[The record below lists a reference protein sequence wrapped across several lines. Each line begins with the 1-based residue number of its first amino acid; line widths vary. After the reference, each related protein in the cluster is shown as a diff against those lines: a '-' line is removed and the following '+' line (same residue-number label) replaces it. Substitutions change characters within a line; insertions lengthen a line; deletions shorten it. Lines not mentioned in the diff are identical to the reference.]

1 MPKKIAKRSPHST
14 TSEVK
19 HELSNKQLA
28 VLLDDLETMYKNVK
42 LGSTTLS
49 MEEESKYVTD
59 YLKSLILSKPESAAS
74 EKLLKPIM
82 QEAGIENFPEGRVG
96 GGWVD
101 FLLPSSR
108 EIGPPAALE
117 LKPLHD
123 REGKLNSLSKEFD
136 LLVENLNTMKSNQ
149 ITKYILGGNGSR
161 GVDYVVFTNLK
172 DVYIFDKGCIAK
184 FEPAKRETF
193 REFVESV
200 SVTKNISDYLRRVT
214 EEVEKRDLDKYFFN
228 DLKKWYGYLQELDWI
243 DDPQGNSVLLLNKL
257 IFALT
262 LEDFMIIGY
271 RETWDM
277 FSRNFSKWSAK
288 GPRAVVKNFFREL
301 DEFLYEYYDT
311 ELFVPSNNILSK
323 LKDSSNSY
331 SNLLKAL
338 RAVAGFVDE
347 PNIFSGGLYSYNF
360 RLINEDVFG
369 KSYEMFLA
377 ENRKDSGIFYTPNQ
391 ITTKMATDLVS
402 LLFGKFRDELI
413 DDLSREDY
421 DQAIE
426 QARKLIR
433 ITVFDPACGSGA
445 FLISMLREITKV
457 YSDIIPKTEWVN
469 RLGLEQVSG
478 PEMERIEKVRKVREI
493 LGFIGQMKGVDRVLL
508 SKIILRHIYGSD
520 LDGMAL
526 NVSKVN
532 IWKETVKLN
541 PESFYYQSLPESV
554 NHILP
559 DLKINLV
566 RGNSIVTFPDEYII
580 KTLQEKHK
588 NEIVR
593 ILKLRDLYLEDPSKA
608 ELAEEIE
615 EIKKPIRLEL
625 EEEFANAYPGFTH
638 PLLYP
643 LEFFF
648 LYFDERGEPIRDGGK
663 FSGLIGNPPWNN
675 VKPHRVEFVMRH
687 PEMFEGGVSR
697 FSAMGKELDELFND
711 KIKDTHIQSVWN
723 QYTSDIYNLSKFI
736 RKSYLLQGRGDTSL
750 QKTFLEKFMTLAKD
764 AFAILIPSNF
774 HTDQGTFELR
784 REIFNN
790 WQLNKMI
797 SFENRGKNWFP
808 AIDSRFKFDMLIVSS
823 EKTGKP
829 FKARFY
835 VSKWNDIESA
845 FDYPNDLI
853 AGLSPTVLGVTEFRS
868 KEDIDIIKRIRGK
881 YLLLS
886 QIGIKIST
894 EFHETNDKYLFHTES
909 GPDMLTMYSGRMI
922 HQYNNRFSNSEFYVS
937 EEEGRSALV
946 SSQAKSIRDRLKNDS
961 LSIPTYDTIVEM
973 INKRELL
980 MDYEIERLV
989 IRSFASSSN
998 ERTLIASIV
1007 PKRVFLTN
1015 MLTYFD
1021 PFLTSLEG
1029 GKVVQSNRGDQLYY
1043 LLALLNSF
1051 VLDYYIR
1058 QRVSAALNFFFIYEL
1073 PIPDTSDQF
1082 KERIISLAK
1091 NLMNDPSNRQKRT
1104 ELEILI
1110 ARELFKLSKED
1121 MEHIMGTF
1129 VYGKVDEEL
1138 VNMII
1143 KRFEEL

>member
-1 MPKKIAKRSPHST
+1 MPKRSKKP
-14 TSEVK
+14 EVTKPMQEEIK
-19 HELSNKQLA
+19 HEISNKQLA
-28 VLLDDLETMYKNVK
+28 KLLDDLETLYKNVK
-42 LGSTTLS
+42 LGNTTLS

-59 YLKSLILSKPESAAS
+59 YLKSLVLSKPESAAS

-108 EIGPPAALE
+108 EVGPPAAIE

-136 LLVENLNTMKSNQ
+136 LLVESLNKTSSNQ

-172 DVYIFDKGCIAK
+172 DAYIFDKGCIAK
-184 FEPAKRETF
+184 FEPAKKETF
-193 REFVESV
+193 REFIESV

-214 EEVEKRDLDKYFFN
+214 EELEKRDLDKYFFN
-228 DLKKWYGYLQELDWI
+228 DLKKWYGYLQEQDWI
-243 DDPQGNSVLLLNKL
+243 DYPQENSVLLLNKL

-311 ELFVPSNNILSK
+311 ELFVPSNSILSK

-391 ITTKMATDLVS
+391 ITTKMAAGLVS

-413 DDLSREDY
+413 DDLNRENY

-426 QARKLIR
+426 QARKLVR

-445 FLISMLREITKV
+445 FLISVLREITKI
-457 YSDIIPKTEWVN
+457 YSDIKPKTEWVN
-469 RLGLEQVSG
+469 GLGLEQVSD
-478 PEMERIEKVRKVREI
+478 PEMDRIKKVRKVREI
-493 LGFIGQMKGVDRVLL
+493 LGFNGQMKGVDRVLL

-526 NVSKVN
+526 SVSKVN

-566 RGNSIVTFPDEYII
+566 RGNSIVTFPDEYVI

-593 ILKLRDLYLEDPSKA
+593 MLELRNLYLEDPSKA
-608 ELAEEIE
+608 EMAEEIE

-625 EEEFANAYPGFTH
+625 EEEFANTYPGFTH

-648 LYFDERGEPIRDGGK
+648 LYFDERGEPIQDGGK

-675 VKPHRVEFVMRH
+675 VKPHRVEFVMKH

-697 FSAMGKELDELFND
+697 FSVMGKELDKLFND
-711 KIKDTHIQSVWN
+711 KIKDTQVQSMWN
-723 QYTSDIYNLSKFI
+723 QYTSSIYNLSKFI
-736 RKSYLLQGRGDTSL
+736 RKSYLLQGSGDTSL
-750 QKTFLEKFMTLAKD
+750 QKTFLEKFMTLTKD
-764 AFAILIPSNF
+764 AFAILVPSNF
-774 HTDQGTFELR
+774 HTDQGTLELR

-790 WQLNKMI
+790 WQLNEMI
-797 SFENRGKNWFP
+797 SFENRRRVWF
-808 AIDSRFKFDMLIVSS
+808 DMESRFKFDMLTVTKQ
-823 EKTGKP
+823 KTGKP

-835 VSKWNDIESA
+835 VSEWEDIESA
-845 FDYPNDLI
+845 FDYPTDLI
-853 AGLSPTVLGVTEFRS
+853 AELSPIVLGVTEFRS
-868 KEDIDIIKRIRGK
+868 REDIDIIKRIRGK
-881 YLLLS
+881 HLLLS
-886 QIGIKIST
+886 QIGLKISS
-894 EFHETNDKYLFHTES
+894 EFHETNDKYLFHTEC
-909 GPDMLTMYSGRMI
+909 GPDMLPLYSGRMI
-922 HQYNNRFSNSEFYVS
+922 HQYNNQFANNEFYVS
-937 EEEGRSALV
+937 EEEGRSALI
-946 SSQAKSIRDRLKNDS
+946 SSQAKSVRDRLKNDS
-961 LSIPTYDTIVEM
+961 LPIPAYDTIVEM
-973 INKRELL
+973 INRRELL
-980 MDYEIERLV
+980 MDYETERLV
-989 IRSFASSSN
+989 IRSFARSN
-998 ERTLIASIV
+998 DERTLIASIV
-1007 PKRVFLTN
+1007 PKGVFLTN

-1021 PFLTSLEG
+1021 PFLISLEN

-1073 PIPDTSDQF
+1073 PIPDASEQF
-1082 KERIISLAK
+1082 RNRIITLAK
-1091 NLMNDPSNRQKRT
+1091 NLMKYPSNGQERA

-1110 ARELFKLSKED
+1110 AKGLFKLSKDET
-1121 MEHIMGTF
+1121 EHILDSF
-1129 VYGKVDEEL
+1129 VYGNIDRELIKLIKNKYEET
-1138 VNMII
+1138 
-1143 KRFEEL
+1143 